1 MYKLERYDQK
11 YYFVS
16 DKEELFNQF
25 DNLIKNF
32 KYRTVLY
39 NLNYYFTVEFK
50 FSSESGNFLIKEE
63 KLDTRDNEGWI
74 IYKRLYV
81 NGLWKIYR
89 NGYAENL
96 DQLIKEY
103 CQSRNI
109 EQKIN
114 TSKSKRLNNGSKKEN
129 KQIYTYRHIKTNCK
143 KEFEDSF
150 YAKDY
155 NVKIRAKRF
164 HAVKLKHVYLYE
176 DEYHRNN
183 SSSSWKDQSKRKK
196 QYKEPIL

>member
-1 MYKLERYDQK
+1 MYKLERYDQQ

-16 DKEELFNQF
+16 DKEELFKQF
-25 DNLIKNF
+25 DNLMENV

-63 KLDTRDNEGWI
+63 KLDTRHNEGWI

-81 NGLWKIYR
+81 NGLWKIYK

-129 KQIYTYRHIKTNCK
+129 KPTYTYRHIKTNCK

-164 HAVKLKHVYLYE
+164 HTVKLKHVYLYE
-176 DEYHRNN
+176 DEYYRNN
-183 SSSSWKDQSKRKK
+183 SSKSWKDQSKRKK
-196 QYKEPIL
+196 QYKESIL